1 MGAKAELLLE
11 KKAAMDAQ
19 LKLCNQANASNREF
33 SDPERMRFE
42 QLEGT
47 VKSID
52 RQLDTKSGDDA
63 IKDELRKMGFF
74 NDDNTPHRSD
84 GGPARGAWSK
94 AFLADDQCWGRG
106 RAPGLKQLLPSGS
119 ITVPSLSGTLT
130 PLSDNAAVESLLS
143 LIPVQSLEGTDQ
155 FSALVETKRVNK
167 AAVVACADP
176 KPESELDIERVDG
189 RAQVI
194 ATLSPPIQRQS
205 LDDSALLAKY
215 VDGTLRAMVK
225 AALENEVV
233 NGSGVVPHLGPGL
246 VPGAGQYLPFVLGGL
261 LATLRSAIT
270 LLELVPIG
278 LANAWFVFH
287 PTDWE
292 AVETAQDLVN
302 NYQMGPGVGDARLPV
317 SRSTRRLWGLP
328 VATCLSLAPGT
339 ALLVDSGSVM
349 LWERS
354 QATVDWSENTFD
366 PGLGLGDFARNLK
379 RFRCELRAGFLV
391 LRPMGVILIDLVPGS

>member
-1 MGAKAELLLE
+1 MATIAEMKTKRAGLMGQVQALLDAPEREKRDLTPQEAAKNAKLMNEAKNLDAMIRVAEDTELKAEIMALI
-11 KKAAMDAQ
+11 
-19 LKLCNQANASNREF
+19 
-33 SDPERMRFE
+33 
-42 QLEGT
+42 GH
-47 VKSID
+47 
-52 RQLDTKSGDDA
+52 G
-63 IKDELRKMGFF
+63 
-74 NDDNTPHRSD
+74 DDNTAHRTD

-94 AFLADDQCWGRG
+94 AFLASDQVWGRG
-106 RAPGLKQLLPSGS
+106 ASVGLKQLLPSGS

-143 LIPVQSLEGTDQ
+143 LIPTETLSGTDQ
-155 FSALVETKRVNK
+155 YSCLREKTRTNLAGP
-167 AAVVACADP
+167 VACGSV
-176 KPESELDIERVDG
+176 KPTSILDIERVDG
-189 RAQVI
+189 KVEVI
-194 ATLSPPIQRQS
+194 ATITEPVQRQT
-205 LDDSALLAKY
+205 LDDSALLGRY
-215 VDGTLRAMVK
+215 IDMVLRAMVK
-225 AALENEVV
+225 AALENQVV
-233 NGSGVVPHLGPGL
+233 NGDGNSPNLGPGL
-246 VPGAGQYLPFVLGGL
+246 VLGAGQFQPLLVGGIL
-261 LATLRSAIT
+261 TCRAAIT
-270 LLELVPIG
+270 LLELAEIG
-278 LANAWFVFH
+278 LGSAWFALN

-292 AVETAQDLVN
+292 AIEVSQDLVN
-302 NYQMGPGVGDARLPV
+302 AFQMGPGQGDARLPV